1 MPPPASNQ
9 AVERDQLAGI
19 VRKLIIDADDFFVQQ
34 QKTLQLSYAE
44 LNSRID
50 QLRMRVQ
57 QQQQQQVTT
66 VNSNSNTGLYSSMNP
81 SPFSTVHSLPNVDV
95 LSMSGTGPAVL
106 SGNANAV
113 SGSTNVNATPLRA
126 ATSGGSPSYGVTN
139 TGASRSLLSSLNG
152 PTAMLAMSEAGLESG
167 RLNLAASG
175 GGNGGGGFMGSATTN
190 GTALTGGM
198 RSYRAETIT
207 PHNTQL
213 GLSQSITSKSPSVP
227 HAQQYS
233 GGRGLVNGSAVYD
246 DPITGEYFS
255 AAPNNTN
262 TSGSQHD
269 SLMASPQASQ
279 KLSLEELIE
288 RFNMSTANV
297 SAATTAFNF
306 DSLYEQLT
314 SGGPEESSQSPLD
327 YTDNRVGQERFT
339 THTVTSPSERT
350 NGVSSGAGTVA
361 DRAEASPEVNAF
373 NGSTAKNSIPVDSLR
388 AVHDQHLTTSVR
400 VTYEQ
405 GRPKV
410 VKITGGA
417 ADTPESL
424 GINPRS
430 SCEVLVEFK
439 RKRVLQ
445 YESNEYV
452 APGSYVIVGGDRGED
467 LGLVVY
473 VWCEVSMDDSKSASS
488 SGGGGGAFGAQE
500 HGMSGV
506 NGKRKVVGVGLTDSK
521 LPRSMGVGNGTVL
534 RLASDSDVQ
543 QLLGTQAEL
552 ERRAIDV
559 CAQLVLDHSLPMV
572 IVDAEYQFDKK
583 KLTFFYEAQQRM
595 DFRELVRHLYKTF
608 RARIWME
615 LVDA

>member
-1 MPPPASNQ
+1 MPPPSSHQ
-9 AVERDQLAGI
+9 TMEREQLANI
-19 VRKLIIDADDFFVQQ
+19 VRKLMIDADDFFVQQ

-57 QQQQQQVTT
+57 QQQQHHMHQATT
-66 VNSNSNTGLYSSMNP
+66 MNSNNNNNVFSSVNP
-81 SPFSTVHSLPNVDV
+81 SPFSTVHSLPNADV
-95 LSMSGTGPAVL
+95 LSMSGTGQGVL
-106 SGNANAV
+106 GGNAIP
-113 SGSTNVNATPLRA
+113 GSVNVNATPLRT
-126 ATSGGSPSYGVTN
+126 TSGGSQGYGTMN
-139 TGASRSLLSSLNG
+139 STANNGASRSLLSSLNG
-152 PTAMLAMSEAGLESG
+152 PSAMSALSEAALESG
-167 RLNLAASG
+167 RLSAVAS
-175 GGNGGGGFMGSATTN
+175 GGGFMGSATVN
-190 GTALTGGM
+190 GTALTGGL
-198 RSYRAETIT
+198 RGYRVDAIT
-207 PHNTQL
+207 PPNKQL
-213 GLSQSITSKSPSVP
+213 ALSQSTSKSPSMPQPQP
-227 HAQQYS
+227 H
-233 GGRGLVNGSAVYD
+233 GGAAGAVAVNGTAVYD

-255 AAPNNTN
+255 TAPNNN
-262 TSGSQHD
+262 NPSSHHD

-288 RFNMSTANV
+288 RFNMSTASVN
-297 SAATTAFNF
+297 AAATAFNF

-314 SGGPEESSQSPLD
+314 SGGPEETSQSPLD
-327 YTDNRVGQERFT
+327 YTDNVAEHERFAP
-339 THTVTSPSERT
+339 HP
-350 NGVSSGAGTVA
+350 VSSRDCASGSGVGAEH
-361 DRAEASPEVNAF
+361 DESSPDTNVYG
-373 NGSTAKNSIPVDSLR
+373 GSTAKNSIPVDSLR

-400 VTYEQ
+400 VVYEQ

-410 VKITGGA
+410 VKIPGGA

-473 VWCEVSMDDSKSASS
+473 VWCEVATDGGSKSASS
-488 SGGGGGAFGAQE
+488 SSAAVGASSE
-500 HGMSGV
+500 HGLSSA
-506 NGKRKVVGVGLTDSK
+506 GKRKVVGVGLTDSK

-534 RLASDSDVQ
+534 RLASEVDVQ

>member
-1 MPPPASNQ
+1 MPPPSSHQ
-9 AVERDQLAGI
+9 TMEREQLANI
-19 VRKLIIDADDFFVQQ
+19 VRKLMIDADDFFVQQ

-57 QQQQQQVTT
+57 QQQQHHMHQATT
-66 VNSNSNTGLYSSMNP
+66 MNSNNNNNVFSSVNP
-81 SPFSTVHSLPNVDV
+81 SPFSTVHSLPNADV
-95 LSMSGTGPAVL
+95 LSMSGTGQGVL
-106 SGNANAV
+106 GGNAIP
-113 SGSTNVNATPLRA
+113 GSVNVNATPLRT
-126 ATSGGSPSYGVTN
+126 TSGGSQGYGTMN
-139 TGASRSLLSSLNG
+139 STANNGASRSLLSSLNG
-152 PTAMLAMSEAGLESG
+152 PSAMSALSEAALESG
-167 RLNLAASG
+167 RLSAVAS
-175 GGNGGGGFMGSATTN
+175 GGGFMGSATVN
-190 GTALTGGM
+190 GTALTGGL
-198 RSYRAETIT
+198 RGYRVDAIT
-207 PHNTQL
+207 PPNKQL
-213 GLSQSITSKSPSVP
+213 ALSQSTSKSPSMPQPQP
-227 HAQQYS
+227 H
-233 GGRGLVNGSAVYD
+233 GGAAGAVAVNGTAVYD

-255 AAPNNTN
+255 TAPNNN
-262 TSGSQHD
+262 NPSSHHD

-288 RFNMSTANV
+288 RFNMSTASVN
-297 SAATTAFNF
+297 AAATAFNF

-314 SGGPEESSQSPLD
+314 SGGPEETSQSPLD
-327 YTDNRVGQERFT
+327 YTDNVAEHERFAP
-339 THTVTSPSERT
+339 HQ
-350 NGVSSGAGTVA
+350 VSSRDCASGSGVGAEH
-361 DRAEASPEVNAF
+361 DESSPDTNVYG
-373 NGSTAKNSIPVDSLR
+373 GSTAKNSIPVDSLR

-400 VTYEQ
+400 VVYEQ

-410 VKITGGA
+410 VKIPGGA

-473 VWCEVSMDDSKSASS
+473 VWCEVATDGGSKSASS
-488 SGGGGGAFGAQE
+488 SSAAVGASSE
-500 HGMSGV
+500 HGLSSA
-506 NGKRKVVGVGLTDSK
+506 GKRKVVGVGLTDSK

-534 RLASDSDVQ
+534 RLASEVDVQ

>member
-1 MPPPASNQ
+1 MPVTASNQ
-9 AVERDQLAGI
+9 AMDKEQLASI
-19 VRKLIIDADDFFVQQ
+19 VRKLMIDADDFFVRQ

-44 LNSRID
+44 LNGRID
-50 QLRMRVQ
+50 QLRMRIQ
-57 QQQQQQVTT
+57 QQQKQQQQHQMQQDTAMS
-66 VNSNSNTGLYSSMNP
+66 SNSGVYSSMNP
-81 SPFSTVHSLPNVDV
+81 SPFSVAHSLLNGDMM
-95 LSMSGTGPAVL
+95 SISGTGQAL
-106 SGNANAV
+106 LGGGNGNAG
-113 SGSTNVNATPLRA
+113 SGSTNVNATPLRTTSSGSMGYGAVNSSANNDA
-126 ATSGGSPSYGVTN
+126 A
-139 TGASRSLLSSLNG
+139 RSLICSLNG
-152 PTAMLAMSEAGLESG
+152 PSPLLTMGDAALETG
-167 RLNLAASG
+167 R
-175 GGNGGGGFMGSATTN
+175 FGSATTVAAGGFMSGATVN
-190 GTALTGGM
+190 GSALMGGV
-198 RSYRAETIT
+198 RGAFRDDGAS
-207 PHNTQL
+207 PPNKQL
-213 GLSQSITSKSPSVP
+213 ALSQSSSKSPSMP
-227 HAQQYS
+227 QQQH
-233 GGRGLVNGSAVYD
+233 GTVGLMKGSDVYD
-246 DPITGEYFS
+246 DPITGEYSFN
-255 AAPNNTN
+255 APNSNSN
-262 TSGSQHD
+262 MGGSHNG
-269 SLMASPQASQ
+269 SLMASPQSTQ

-288 RFNMSTANV
+288 RFNMSTSSVN
-297 SAATTAFNF
+297 AATTGFNF

-314 SGGPEESSQSPLD
+314 GGGPEESLESPLN
-327 YTDNRVGQERFT
+327 YTDNGNGQDVPTSHAASPYDRSYRSAVVERDD
-339 THTVTSPSERT
+339 TSPDAT
-350 NGVSSGAGTVA
+350 
-361 DRAEASPEVNAF
+361 AF
-373 NGSTAKNSIPVDSLR
+373 GSTAAKNSIPVDSLR

-400 VTYEQ
+400 VAYEQ

-410 VKITGGA
+410 ISIPGGA
-417 ADTPESL
+417 ADSPESL

-473 VWCEVSMDDSKSASS
+473 AWCEVSNDGGKC
-488 SGGGGGAFGAQE
+488 SGGGRGALSASE
-500 HGMSGV
+500 HSVSGS
-506 NGKRKVVGVGLTDSK
+506 GKRKVVGVGLTDCK

-534 RLASDSDVQ
+534 RLASDIDVQ

>member
-1 MPPPASNQ
+1 MPPTMSNQ
-9 AVERDQLAGI
+9 TMEKEQLASI
-19 VRKLIIDADDFFVQQ
+19 VRRLMIDADDFFIQQ

-50 QLRMRVQ
+50 QLRRRVQHHQ
-57 QQQQQQVTT
+57 QQQQMPQVSAMSA
-66 VNSNSNTGLYSSMNP
+66 NNGLYSNTNP
-81 SPFSTVHSLPNVDV
+81 SPFSMTHNLPNADM
-95 LSMSGTGPAVL
+95 LGTSGTGQSVL
-106 SGNANAV
+106 CGGG
-113 SGSTNVNATPLRA
+113 SGSMNVNATPLRT
-126 ATSGGSPSYGVTN
+126 TSGGSQGYGTTN
-139 TGASRSLLSSLNG
+139 SAVNNGASRSLLDSLNG
-152 PTAMLAMSEAGLESG
+152 PSALLAMSDAALESG
-167 RLNLAASG
+167 RLNSATG
-175 GGNGGGGFMGSATTN
+175 GTGGGGGGFMSRATATNGSA
-190 GTALTGGM
+190 LTSGG
-198 RSYRAETIT
+198 RGAYKVEAIT
-207 PHNTQL
+207 PPNKQL
-213 GLSQSITSKSPSVP
+213 ALSQSTSKSPSMSQQQQHQL
-227 HAQQYS
+227 HAAA
-233 GGRGLVNGSAVYD
+233 GLINGVAVYD
-246 DPITGEYFS
+246 DPITGEYTCTAQS
-255 AAPNNTN
+255 NPNA
-262 TSGSQHD
+262 SSSRHD
-269 SLMASPQASQ
+269 SLMASPQTTE
-279 KLSLEELIE
+279 KFSLEEFIG
-288 RFNMSTANV
+288 RFNTTTASVN
-297 SAATTAFNF
+297 AASTAFNF

-327 YTDNRVGQERFT
+327 YTDNLVGPEKYTAHAASPYDRSSGGGVT
-339 THTVTSPSERT
+339 DRDGTSPD
-350 NGVSSGAGTVA
+350 A
-361 DRAEASPEVNAF
+361 NAF
-373 NGSTAKNSIPVDSLR
+373 GGVTAKNSIPVDSLR

-410 VKITGGA
+410 RRIPGGA

-445 YESNEYV
+445 YESHEYV

-473 VWCEVSMDDSKSASS
+473 AWCEVSLEGSKSGSSS
-488 SGGGGGAFGAQE
+488 SGIFGASE
-500 HGMSGV
+500 HNISGA
-506 NGKRKVVGVGLTDSK
+506 GKQKVVGVGLTDSK

-534 RLASDSDVQ
+534 RLASDVDVQ
-543 QLLGTQAEL
+543 QLLGTQVEL